1 MLATPAGQHYASGM
15 QVAQLSNAEGIAFLR
30 ETVATLPLL
39 QRLTVSDAQ
48 WLGPLDLGSR
58 LTALQVLRLQKAR

>member
-1 MLATPAGQHYASGM
+1 M
-15 QVAQLSNAEGIAFLR
+15 QVAQLSNDEEVALLR

-39 QRLTVSDAQ
+39 KRLTVSDAQ

-58 LTALQVLRLQKAR
+58 LTALQVSRLHKAR

>member
-1 MLATPAGQHYASGM
+1 MLATPLGQHYASDM
-15 QVAQLSNAEGIAFLR
+15 QVAQLSNDEEIALLR
-30 ETVATLPLL
+30 ETVATLPSL

-58 LTALQVLRLQKAR
+58 LTALRLHKTR